1 MKFITALALR
11 HSNDPKMRVLHD
23 LRADKVSFRDLVA
36 DVSRKE
42 AASKTKALQLTTKRE
57 KLGGLTVQSTLF
69 KSLRESLTGSE
80 ATNWSQHLALINS
93 NVANFARRA
102 LMRVLP
108 TNSNLHRWGKSSSD
122 TCPSCAGL
130 ETENHILNN
139 CPTAAQKGRYTWRHN
154 AVLKILVQH
163 IQSHLLA
170 DDEIFADLPDLINP
184 VDLFTNILP
193 DITVIHHGA
202 AFILELTCCYERNL
216 EKSKLYK
223 LDKDKDASRACL
235 RNIPCIVSTAE
246 VSSLGFIPTVNLNK
260 FCRSIGI
267 PHIPPASLGRM
278 GEMSLRCSYYIFCT
292 RHKPWPGNLSEPY
305 FH

>member
-23 LRADKVSFRDLVA
+23 LRADKVPFKDLVA

-42 AASKTKALQLTTKRE
+42 AASKAKALQLITKRE
-57 KLGGLTVQSTLF
+57 KLDGLTVQSTLF
-69 KSLRESLTGSE
+69 KSLRAALTGSE

-108 TNSNLHRWGKSSSD
+108 TNSNLHRWGKLSSD
-122 TCPSCAGL
+122 SCPSCAGL

-139 CPTAAQKGRYTWRHN
+139 CPTSAQQGRYTWRHN

-163 IQSHLLA
+163 IQSHLVA
-170 DDEIFADLPDLINP
+170 GDEIFVDLPDLINP

-193 DITVIHHGA
+193 DITVVQD
-202 AFILELTCCYERNL
+202 R
-216 EKSKLYK
+216 KST
-223 LDKDKDASRACL
+223 R
-235 RNIPCIVSTAE
+235 
-246 VSSLGFIPTVNLNK
+246 LN
-260 FCRSIGI
+260 
-267 PHIPPASLGRM
+267 
-278 GEMSLRCSYYIFCT
+278 
-292 RHKPWPGNLSEPY
+292 
-305 FH
+305 